1 MKGIAKRSKIMFA
14 FAAAFMAGVII
25 LTATFAVNADTW
37 ALKRANTHIYT
48 NGQLSAAGKIT
59 DRNGKILAQTVNGK
73 REYNSNS
80 TIRKATL
87 HAVGDL
93 EGFISTG
100 AHTQFKSELTGYNI
114 LDGIYSLK
122 KNGSGNDI
130 QLTIDADLCATAYRA
145 LGNRK
150 GAVGVYDYTTGEILC
165 MVSTPTFDPENKP
178 KDIDTDTTGKYEAVY
193 LNRFLSGVFTP
204 GSIFKVVTAVSALEN
219 IPDINERTFEC
230 TGKYQT
236 STGEVRCNGV
246 HGKINFQQALSKS
259 CNSAFAAIA
268 EELGND
274 KLQKTAEELGF
285 NKRIKVDGINVTKSF
300 FDLDGAVSVD
310 RGWAGIGQY
319 TTLANPCQM
328 MTVLGAIANGGS
340 APNPKLLVNDSNILG
355 IPQKSLKYMDKS
367 TADTMSHMLRVN
379 VTDHYGEWKFPG
391 LEFGGKTGTAEVKD
405 GKPHSWFYGFSQRDD
420 LPLAVVVVVEHGGE
434 GISAAA
440 PIANTVMQ
448 AAKRIYNVK

>member
-14 FAAAFMAGVII
+14 FAAAFMAGVIL
-25 LTATFAVNADTW
+25 LTATFAINAQSW
-37 ALKRANTHIYT
+37 AFKRANAHIYT
-48 NGQLSAAGKIT
+48 HGQIAAAGKIT
-59 DRNGKILAQTVNGK
+59 DRNGEILAQTVNGK
-73 REYNSNS
+73 RKYNSNR

-93 EGFISTG
+93 QGFISTG
-100 AHTQFKSELTGYNI
+100 AHTQFRSELTGYSMLNGVY
-114 LDGIYSLK
+114 DLK
-122 KNGSGNDI
+122 KNGAGNDI
-130 QLTIDADLCATAYRA
+130 QLTIDANLCAIAYNA
-145 LGNRK
+145 LAGRK
-150 GAVGVYDYTTGEILC
+150 GAVGLYDYKTGEILC

-178 KDIDTDTTGKYEAVY
+178 DDIDTDKTGKYEAVY

-204 GSIFKVVTAVSALEN
+204 GSIFKVVTAISAIEN
-219 IPDINERTFEC
+219 IPDIDTRTFEC

-246 HGKINFQQALSKS
+246 HGKVSFQKALSKS

-268 EELGND
+268 EELGNA

-285 NKRIKVDGINVTKSF
+285 NQRITVDGINVTKSY
-300 FDLDGAVSVD
+300 FDLTDAVSVD

-340 APNPKLLVNDSNILG
+340 APNPRLLKNDSKLLG
-355 IPQKSLKYMDKS
+355 ITNQKLNYMDKQ
-367 TADTMSHMLRVN
+367 TADTISNMMRVN
-379 VTDHYGEWKFPG
+379 VQKHYGEWRFPG

-405 GKPHSWFYGFSQRDD
+405 GKPHSWFYGFSQRED

-448 AAKRIYNVK
+448 SAKKIYKVK